1 MTRLIRKIDLTS
13 LRLFVAVCQEGNIA
27 RAAARECIAPS
38 AVSRRVAEIEAAIGL
53 PVIDRDARP
62 IGVTAPGRAVFK
74 HAQAII
80 GMIESLSAEL
90 SEFHSGA
97 KGEVRLV
104 ANLGSILQF
113 LPEDMAAFRRIFPEV
128 RVMVEE
134 QSSVEVLHTIE
145 ERGADIGICNAIDG
159 MENVDQK
166 AYRQDNLAVIVPRH
180 HQLASASELSFR
192 DVASEEFISPWYES
206 TLSKQLV
213 SAARDMNAELKITVR
228 MNSVDAICRM
238 VQVGLGISIVPA
250 QIGELYKDT
259 LDISVIPLTDAW
271 AQRDLI
277 IVYRKNNE
285 LSAAA
290 KALVEFLSAPL

>member
-62 IGVTAPGRAVFK
+62 IGVTAPGQAVFK

-113 LPEDMAAFRRIFPEV
+113 LPEDMAAFRRVFPEV
-128 RVMVEE
+128 RVTVEE

-166 AYRQDNLAVIVPRH
+166 AYRQDNLAVIVP
-180 HQLASASELSFR
+180 HQHRLASASELSFR
-192 DVASEEFISPWYES
+192 DVAPEEFIAPWYES

-213 SAARDMNAELKITVR
+213 SAARDMNTELKITVR

-250 QIGELYKDT
+250 QIGELYRDT
-259 LDISVIPLTDAW
+259 LNISVIPLTDAW

-277 IVYRKNNE
+277 IVSRKNNE